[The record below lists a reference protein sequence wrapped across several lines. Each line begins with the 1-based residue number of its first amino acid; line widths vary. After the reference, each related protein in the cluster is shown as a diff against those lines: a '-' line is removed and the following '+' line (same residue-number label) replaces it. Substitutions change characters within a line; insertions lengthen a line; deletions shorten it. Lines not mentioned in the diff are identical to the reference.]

1 MKLKIE
7 MNLKNICFIAII
19 IICIFSLS
27 YGIYYQIFI
36 KPNKDIAPIIPE
48 VTNPEEKFDELF
60 DNKINLQGYL
70 EENFVSKS
78 EASKELVYTAYN
90 LNESEGDKYE
100 IQASIPVINIENEN
114 AKNINN
120 EIINIFY
127 DKLVSIIEN
136 SKQEN
141 SKKTIYTV
149 SYTAYLNE
157 NILSLAIKS
166 NLKEGTNS
174 QRVIVKTYTYNI
186 SSNKEMKLKEVI
198 DIKKVD
204 KTSVENKIKEVVQ
217 EAIQYSENLSSL
229 GYTIYKRDIKNQM
242 YKVENSNNYLVGEN
256 GDIYIIYAYGNLN
269 FTSEKDVVLVR

>member
-256 GDIYIIYAYGNLN
+256 GEIYIIYAYGNLN